1 MKKTITFKKDFLE
14 FKQGQTI
21 EIDCDAA
28 GTPIEK
34 RFRKLLKNSEIDGTV
49 SIEKP
54 VKKKA
59 KKSQKGETK
68 STDLDTERQEK

>member
-1 MKKTITFKKDFLE
+1 MKKTIVFNKNFLE
-14 FKQGQTI
+14 FKEGQTV
-21 EIDCDAA
+21 EIDCDDA
-28 GTPIEK
+28 GTPSEK
-34 RFRKLLKNSEIDGTV
+34 RFRKLLKNAEIDGTV

-68 STDLDTERQEK
+68 STELEPVRQEK